1 MASGGTLVWIDRLVW
16 TFIYG
21 GLFTLI
27 LGLAALPAHAVASWS
42 LIAVGTALVVAGVV
56 LIWVRAR
63 LTADR

>member
-1 MASGGTLVWIDRLVW
+1 MVCAGTLAWIDRLVW
-16 TFIYG
+16 ILIYG

-42 LIAVGTALVVAGVV
+42 LIVVGAVLVAVGVA

-63 LTADR
+63 L

>member
-1 MASGGTLVWIDRLVW
+1 MASAGTLAWIDRLVW
-16 TFIYG
+16 TCIYG

-42 LIAVGTALVVAGVV
+42 LIVAGAVLVAAGVV

-63 LTADR
+63 LSDDQ